1 MKPDHE
7 TTDSESSAVIRPTN
21 PAANAVKH
29 GFCAKKILTPET
41 YARAEV
47 IREELT
53 RIHEPWSDE
62 EIDAIATL
70 SLARAQQFELEL
82 AMRAKVD
89 DAKARAAEV
98 HERNARDRLN
108 ADLAKF
114 RDKPGIYG
122 PVLGMTWHGADWLVK
137 LWRLIAD
144 LLMPDSNGQP
154 GCLPFH
160 LACDAAAALGGPWQV
175 DRTGFDSAWVM
186 ARFVRISPEP
196 EAAIELWANESQ
208 AVDGRKFALTYARRL
223 VDKAPADPA
232 VAASELHSRATGE
245 LDRITLQC
253 NRLRVNYE
261 TELALAA
268 EASVGTGSGDLAME
282 QSFRLLTRYLTAA
295 RNRADRVER
304 RLDSLK
310 RDRKRLAYRSQRD
323 MEQEAHRLR
332 RESEKALSRY
342 ENETAPG
349 SRDWAKYHG
358 NIDYPV
364 NEIFSTQSH
373 MRKSAGDSAHET
385 AGMNGVEPQKPVT
398 EECAQHIAYKNDAV
412 ELRNE
417 ECEQEAGGSMFCA
430 TLPSLEKEQSKV
442 GIAASIPVDLTDLSG
457 WALPAS
463 DAEGAAERAKLAEL
477 TAKGGSFTERA
488 KLFKYRDWGNPAE
501 VQEDEAAFLR
511 NLKSLPD
518 SFDKGVLVRTF
529 FGTQGTFRR
538 SWRAYSEW
546 ADAALIAAAE
556 ESYPSDEP

>member
-7 TTDSESSAVIRPTN
+7 STDSESSAVIRPTN

-62 EIDAIATL
+62 EIDAISTL
-70 SLARAQQFELEL
+70 ALARAQQFELEQ

-98 HERNARDRLN
+98 HERNARDQLN
-108 ADLAKF
+108 SDLAKF
-114 RDKPGIYG
+114 RDKPDIYG

-144 LLMPDSNGQP
+144 LLMPDSNGQS

-175 DRTGFDSAWVM
+175 DRVGFDSAWVM

-223 VDKAPADPA
+223 VEKAPADSA
-232 VAASELHSRATGE
+232 VAASELHSRATSE
-245 LDRITLQC
+245 IDRITLQC
-253 NRLRVNYE
+253 NRLRANYE
-261 TELALAA
+261 TELARAA
-268 EASVGTGSGDLAME
+268 EASVGTGSGDPAME

-310 RDRKRLAYRSQRD
+310 RDRKRLAYRSQRE
-323 MEQEAHRLR
+323 MEQEARRLR

-342 ENETAPG
+342 ENETMSDG
-349 SRDWAKYHG
+349 RDWTKYH
-358 NIDYPV
+358 NNSSYPV
-364 NEIFSTQSH
+364 SGASSTRSH
-373 MRKSAGDSAHET
+373 MRKCVGDSASEK
-385 AGMNGVEPQKPVT
+385 AGMNGVVAPQT
-398 EECAQHIAYKNDAV
+398 GAEGRTQHIAHKNDTI
-412 ELRNE
+412 ELRNGI
-417 ECEQEAGGSMFCA
+417 CEQEAGVSVAGVTMQACEME
-430 TLPSLEKEQSKV
+430 LPKPST
-442 GIAASIPVDLTDLSG
+442 IASIPVELAELSG

-518 SFDKGVLVRTF
+518 SFDKGVLIRTF

-538 SWRAYSEW
+538 SWRAYATW

-556 ESYPSDEP
+556 EPNQADGP